1 MPQQR
6 AEQNRHDNLEIELA
20 IERYALASAH
30 AVICRDADRPH
41 AILSPVRRLEPAVAG
56 ILGWFAA
63 GATIALP
70 PFGSI

>member
-70 PFGSI
+70 SFVSI